1 MEDLAEMER
10 KDGKIWMDGKLVDYS
25 QATVHI
31 LTHTLHYGLGVF
43 EGIRCYKTDQ
53 GTAVFRLKEHLDR
66 FFNSAHIVQLTS
78 PFSQETIQEAIKET
92 IRANKLEEGY
102 IRPILYLGNGGMGLF
117 PKDNPVQVA
126 IAVWPWGTY
135 LGEEALEKGVRIKIS
150 SFIRQPASIGLHLA
164 KLTGNYIISQ
174 LAKREAAN
182 DGYDESLLLDP
193 EGFIAEGPGE
203 NIFMVKTGIIY
214 TPPVDNILDG
224 ITRNSI
230 IEIARREGFQV
241 IIKRFTRDELYIAD
255 EAFFCGTAAEV
266 TPIREVDSRTIGAGR
281 RGGITHKLQQMYFD
295 IVHGRNT
302 DFSHWLARI

>member
-1 MEDLAEMER
+1 MER
-10 KDGKIWMDGKLVDYS
+10 KDGKIWMDGTFVDYS

-78 PFSQETIQEAIKET
+78 PFSQETIQEAVKET
-92 IRANKLEEGY
+92 IRTNKLEEGY
-102 IRPILYLGNGGMGLF
+102 IRPILYLGNGSMGLF
-117 PKDNPVQVA
+117 PKDNPIRVA

-135 LGEEALEKGVRIKIS
+135 LGEEALEQGVRIKIS

-174 LAKREAAN
+174 MAKREAVN

-203 NIFMVKTGIIY
+203 NIFMVKAGIIY

-224 ITRNSI
+224 ITRHSV

-266 TPIREVDSRTIGAGR
+266 TPIREVDCRTIGAGR
-281 RGGITHKLQQMYFD
+281 RGEITHTLQQMYFD

-302 DFSHWLARI
+302 DFSHWLARV